1 MKGSH
6 HVVDPRLSKPLLT
19 LHAALDMNAFWRA
32 SQRVLEAAM
41 PSFFIGAWFQLSPAT
56 PMFVIRN
63 RLPNPAPDWF
73 PDYMDL
79 HPVPPYVAAH
89 PGVKFVRT
97 CDVFPDE
104 RDLLRDPFYRQF
116 MKPEGWKYS
125 CGIIFY
131 RRREVLGILGICRT
145 PEQGEFTAVEMRLLR
160 ELYPYFVVALR
171 RVGDRE
177 RERARRAT
185 FEKFLRRLPLP
196 TLLLNWNLRV
206 VYENHAARES
216 CAVWLSAPGTLTMKS
231 EKTIVP
237 PEILDECKRLK
248 GQWQG
253 AQTNHRPPSLPGQ
266 IIHHRRRPRLMA
278 NIEIQQLSAAAIAR
292 PHFLIQLEDHRKI
305 PTTSRDRKSPNLP
318 RLARL
323 TARECEVAA
332 LVREGCSNQEI
343 ADHRGCSL
351 PTVKKQLTAV
361 FQKLEVPSRS
371 RLIALLR

>member
-1 MKGSH
+1 MKRSH
-6 HVVDPRLSKPLLT
+6 HVVDPRLSKPLLA
-19 LHAALDMNAFWRA
+19 LHAAVDMNSFWRA
-32 SQRVLEAAM
+32 SQLLLEAAM

-63 RLPNPAPDWF
+63 RLPNPTPDWF

-89 PGVKFVRT
+89 PGIKFVRT

-104 RDLLRDPFYRQF
+104 RDLLRDPFYRRF

-160 ELYPYFVVALR
+160 ELYPYLAVALR

-177 RERARRAT
+177 RERTRRAT

-196 TLLLNWNLRV
+196 TLLLSWNLRV

-216 CAVWLSAPGTLTMKS
+216 CAAWLAAPGPPTVKS

-237 PEILDECKRLK
+237 PEVLQECKRLK

-253 AQTNHRPPSLPGQ
+253 AQPNSPPPSPQGKP
-266 IIHHRRRPRLMA
+266 IRHRHRSDLIA
-278 NIEIQQLSAAAIAR
+278 SVEVQQLSAAAIAR
-292 PHFLIQLEDHRKI
+292 PHFLVQFEDHKKI
-305 PTTSRDRKSPNLP
+305 PTASHDRKSPNLP
-318 RLARL
+318 RIVRL
-323 TARECEVAA
+323 TARECEVAG
-332 LVREGCSNQEI
+332 LVREGYSNQEI